1 MLTLLFTSV
10 IVLVTAFIIASIIK
24 IKYGSDSK
32 NKEHNKCCHEFDP
45 NNVGPIHLNMNA
57 TYKSINSTDVAY
69 PIAAEK
75 LEKEQDAKNYIK
87 RYFGADP
94 SDEHVKV
101 IFVSSATEA
110 IATTFHWIKHYYPTV
125 EVYGSCF
132 DHSSIKDNC
141 ELYGLR
147 YIDDKYELTKRAKA
161 MVITQVNPQTGE
173 IYEPDLDE
181 INKYEF
187 ALFDVSQSI
196 GKVDLDLSTIA
207 NDYAVFFS
215 LHKIGGNKNCG
226 ILLLRDTN
234 HKFIPLIA
242 GKQQNY
248 LRGGTYD
255 QDSYLNIR
263 KLIRKYECE
272 YNYKRCKVTW
282 NKFMEGLEGLNVY
295 RPIYRHLYTTLL
307 ITYEDCVLDRIAE
320 LSKENIYVSAATSC
334 LGSEDTNHI
343 RISFINPS
351 LTNEQISHICEI
363 LQKNK

>member
-10 IVLVTAFIIASIIK
+10 IVLITAFIIASIIK
-24 IKYGSDSK
+24 LKYGSDSK
-32 NKEHNKCCHEFDP
+32 NKEHYQCCYNVDPNYQCCHDYE
-45 NNVGPIHLNMNA
+45 PIYLNMNA

-69 PIAAEK
+69 PIAAEN

-141 ELYGLR
+141 ELYGLQ
-147 YIDDKYELTKRAKA
+147 YIDDRYELTKRAKA

-187 ALFDVSQSI
+187 AVFDVSQSI
-196 GKVDLDLSTIA
+196 GKVDLDLSSIA

-242 GKQQNY
+242 GKQQNH

-282 NKFMEGLEGLNVY
+282 NKFMDGLEGLNVY
-295 RPIYRHLYTTLL
+295 RP
-307 ITYEDCVLDRIAE
+307 DRK
-320 LSKENIYVSAATSC
+320 SVV
-334 LGSEDTNHI
+334 
-343 RISFINPS
+343 
-351 LTNEQISHICEI
+351 
-363 LQKNK
+363 